1 MNRRRTKVMTAF
13 LSCGLCLLAAATWA
27 QFPRIP
33 GMPGRAEKGL
43 KAAKTLSEMEI
54 TADQEVAMGK
64 EVAGKMVAYSG
75 VFENRKAVD
84 YVRKVGEAVA
94 MQSER
99 KDVACHFDI
108 LDSDEINAFAAPGGL
123 IFVTRGLLEMVE
135 SEAELAGV
143 LGHEVGHVAGRHVVK
158 EIQRG
163 KAMQVGADVAA
174 EFTPGSQ
181 FLEEVAKQIVTK
193 LITQGLNPRDEN
205 DADQRGVTYAYAAGY
220 RPDGIKTF
228 LEKLVKLHG
237 DQKTSWL
244 TRTHPPLKERVER
257 VQRLIAERKLQTEGK
272 QELFDRYQTT
282 MAEAAKQ

>member
-1 MNRRRTKVMTAF
+1 MSRAQRFAVAV
-13 LSCGLCLLAAATWA
+13 CCCALLAMASLAWA

-33 GMPGRAEKGL
+33 GIPGRAEKGL

-75 VFENRKAVD
+75 LFENAKALA

-94 MQSER
+94 IQSER

-123 IFVTRGLLEMVE
+123 IFVTRGLLEVVE

-143 LGHEVGHVAGRHVVK
+143 LGHEVGHVAGKHVVK
-158 EIQRG
+158 EIQRD
-163 KAMQVGADVAA
+163 KAIKVGTDVAA
-174 EFTPGSQ
+174 EFTPGSA
-181 FLEEVAKQIVTK
+181 FLEEIAKQLAIK
-193 LITQGLNPRDEN
+193 LIQQGLNPRDEN
-205 DADQRGVTYAYAAGY
+205 DADQRGLNYAYAAGY
-220 RPDGIKTF
+220 RPDGLKTF
-228 LEKLVKLHG
+228 LEKLIKISG
-237 DQKTSWL
+237 DKKTDWL

-257 VQRLIAERKLQTEGK
+257 VQKLMAERKMTVDDK
-272 QELFDRYQTT
+272 QELFDRYQKT
-282 MAEAAKQ
+282 MSDAAK